1 MKVTKGGLTM
11 RLDEKC
17 GIKEM
22 KLTFWFQREVIPR
35 DGVSN
40 CSMKT
45 LAITRDKHDP
55 MDVLSVCS

>member
-1 MKVTKGGLTM
+1 M
-11 RLDEKC
+11 RLDDKC

-40 CSMKT
+40 CSMKI